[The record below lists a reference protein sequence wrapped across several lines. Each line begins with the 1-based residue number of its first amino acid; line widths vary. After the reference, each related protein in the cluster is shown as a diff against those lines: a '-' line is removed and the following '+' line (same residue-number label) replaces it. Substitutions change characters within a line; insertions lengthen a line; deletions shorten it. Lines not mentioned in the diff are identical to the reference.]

1 MNRALLSLTVALLA
15 STAAAQQTSDSGTLT
30 LTARVS
36 GYVDIASAGAVT
48 LTGALGG
55 GVTGNTAK
63 GSKLSGV
70 TVSLGD
76 LSPANPND
84 VVRAVVPLRLRSNIA
99 YTLSVSSPGFSNA
112 DPLALQSSDVGF
124 GIGNI
129 QRTDAGVNAQGTDS
143 PVAATFGDPYT
154 GADANASSPRW
165 DFPVEKSLAYYAS
178 SRAVL
183 SGARIMNVVPA
194 GYTGGLTLDAYF
206 VVKPQFFTPGD
217 FTTTVS
223 FTISTP

>member
-1 MNRALLSLTVALLA
+1 MLVVLALA
-15 STAAAQQTSDSGTLT
+15 STAGAQTNDSGALT

-36 GYVDIASAGAVT
+36 GYVDIASGGAVT
-48 LTGALGG
+48 LTGAQGG

-63 GSKLSGV
+63 GNKLTGV
-70 TVSLGD
+70 TISLGD

-129 QRTDAGVNAQGTDS
+129 QRSDSGVNTQGTDT
-143 PVAATFGDPYT
+143 PTAATFGDPWT
-154 GADANASSPRW
+154 GSDADGSSPRW
-165 DFPVEKSLAYYAS
+165 DFPATKSLSYFSS
-178 SRAVL
+178 SRPVL
-183 SGARIMNVVPA
+183 TGARIMNVVPA
-194 GYTGGLTLDAYF
+194 SHVGGLTLDAYF